1 MIHVGREE
9 RNGKEGVVISYEGKT
24 SQILTDVTMLL
35 RELVADEKVQFS
47 EEQFEHLKELVF
59 KPEEEL
65 KKEMLESVTK
75 DLDSLLDFLNFAQ
88 RMMYGDKA
96 DD

>member
-9 RNGKEGVVISYEGKT
+9 RDGKEGLVISYEGKT
-24 SQILTDVTMLL
+24 SVILAEVTMLL
-35 RELVADEKVQFS
+35 REFVADEKIKFNEKDFDKLKEQVFKS
-47 EEQFEHLKELVF
+47 EEEIKQ
-59 KPEEEL
+59 
-65 KKEMLESVTK
+65 EMLESVTK

-88 RMMYGDKA
+88 RMMYGDKS

>member
-1 MIHVGREE
+1 MIHVDREE
-9 RNGKEGVVISYEGKT
+9 RDGKEGLVISYEGKK
-24 SQILTDVTMLL
+24 SKILAEVTMLL
-35 RELVADEKVQFS
+35 RELVADEKVQFR
-47 EEQFEHLKELVF
+47 EEQFDQLKEMVF
-59 KPEEEL
+59 KSEEEL
-65 KKEMLESVTK
+65 EQEMFESITK

>member
-9 RNGKEGVVISYEGKT
+9 RNGQKGLVISYEGKT

-35 RELVADEKVQFS
+35 RELVADEKIQFS
-47 EEQFEHLKELVF
+47 EENFDQMKTLVF
-59 KPEEEL
+59 KSEEEL
-65 KKEMLESVTK
+65 KQEMLESFTK
-75 DLDSLLDFLNFAQ
+75 DLDSLLDFLEFAQ
-88 RMMYGDKA
+88 RMKYGDKS